1 MAAHFSSKSGMI
13 AVSVRGARNQ
23 PLQKVVSWISS
34 AERSP
39 TAARP
44 AERQGLALENAGLR
58 IVGRKDRRHVAHAQ
72 RMVPP
77 QRLHRH
83 GNVFAPVGGRA
94 RRTGEQRHPTRSRD
108 APHALH
114 HPFDIGLEGLV
125 VESLHLRLEPL
136 HRTDMPQVV
145 AVAELREASPAQ
157 QLPEHPRLRL
167 DRTAAKT
174 VDGPLALREPGFEN
188 YVSKRHDALQF
199 RIVNSEL

>member
-39 TAARP
+39 TRLRP
-44 AERQGLALENAGLR
+44 SRLHDPPSVRVLPSKTR
-58 IVGRKDRRHVAHAQ
+58 VPGRAAHAQ

-83 GNVFAPVGGRA
+83 GNVFAPVGGRT

>member
-1 MAAHFSSKSGMI
+1 MNRRFII
-13 AVSVRGARNQ
+13 A
-23 PLQKVVSWISS
+23 
-34 AERSP
+34 RSEIIEH
-39 TAARP
+39 AARGVH
-44 AERQGLALENAGLR
+44 AVVHAVIILIVIVAVTLLLGFLGAFLGLAAQALGLTFLKR
-58 IVGRKDRRHVAHAQ
+58 ARK
-72 RMVPP
+72 
-77 QRLHRH
+77 RLHRH
-83 GNVFAPVGGRA
+83 GNVFAPVGGRT

-174 VDGPLALREPGFEN
+174 VDGPLALREPGGVE
-188 YVSKRHDALQF
+188 YVVK
-199 RIVNSEL
+199 